1 MQVAHEPS
9 CRSLVHIWWRHTCE
23 PCSVSRAF
31 GSIKE
36 NNLQPRKRYDL
47 TSFQLNQGDSEHKLA
62 QACQTLVIAQVLL
75 KQTTRTSSLK
85 LCTPKSYWSNKKSGC
100 MILCSVG
107 PNHLKSLCALLTL
120 ALLSISQ
127 PDTFQTSPL
136 WISKRVLQIVPV
148 SNYNDRYIV
157 SDRHHHSPD
166 YKFTCVYL

>member
-1 MQVAHEPS
+1 MRPRGGHCRADTSSCAYGHMSLLMQVAHEPS

-62 QACQTLVIAQVLL
+62 QACQTLVIAQVLM
-75 KQTTRTSSLK
+75 QITRTSSLN

-100 MILCSVG
+100 MILCSG
-107 PNHLKSLCALLTL
+107 DPNHLKSLCVLVCSSNTRSTLHLTTRYFSNFPALNL
-120 ALLSISQ
+120 
-127 PDTFQTSPL
+127 
-136 WISKRVLQIVPV
+136 
-148 SNYNDRYIV
+148 
-157 SDRHHHSPD
+157 
-166 YKFTCVYL
+166 